1 MALKFN
7 KLPYWRVGEPA
18 RTEYHLTALDKNLHS
33 QTMLLNGKILSVN
46 SAGEIPPL
54 DPLYV
59 NSRKPILVGPLT
71 IVFAHIPN
79 VLLSACS

>member
-1 MALKFN
+1 
-7 KLPYWRVGEPA
+7 
-18 RTEYHLTALDKNLHS
+18 
-33 QTMLLNGKILSVN
+33 MLLNGKILSVN

-59 NSRKPILVGPLT
+59 NSRKPIIVGPLS